1 MPRIL
6 KTHRPWLTPLACTVA
21 MLTIATTASAD
32 KLVVFKNGKV
42 MLAKTVSEDADWL
55 KCEFEGGNFMSI
67 PRTRVASIEESTLPE
82 GARVGQVNQLI
93 DGPRGAANMPA
104 GGGGGND
111 DVPRA
116 VGRGAQQVESPPAD
130 EEESMRRA
138 IAEEAEARRMFGQG
152 PIKSGRGG
160 RPGAGQVNPPN
171 GLQQQQQPQQQV
183 IPGLNGLQPITAP
196 STPIT
201 GKRRS
206 IGRKSDRGIQTQQ
219 PGQEQPPDE

>member
-21 MLTIATTASAD
+21 MLTITTTASAD

-67 PRTRVASIEESTLPE
+67 PRAKVASIEESTLPE

-93 DGPRGAANMPA
+93 DGPRGAANMPT
-104 GGGGGND
+104 GGGGGGSD

-116 VGRGAQQVESPPAD
+116 AGRGAQQMEAPPAD
-130 EEESMRRA
+130 DEESMRRA
-138 IAEEAEARRMFGQG
+138 IAEEAEARRMFGQN
-152 PIKSGRGG
+152 PVRGG
-160 RPGAGQVNPPN
+160 RGRPGVGQVTGPN
-171 GLQQQQQPQQQV
+171 GVQQQQLQQQA
-183 IPGLNGLQPITAP
+183 IPGLNGLQPITTP

-201 GKRRS
+201 GKRRN

-219 PGQEQPPDE
+219 PGQEQTPDE

>member
-6 KTHRPWLTPLACTVA
+6 KTHLPWLTPLACAIA
-21 MLTIATTASAD
+21 MLTITTTASAD

-67 PRTRVASIEESTLPE
+67 PRARVASIEESTLPE
-82 GARVGQVNQLI
+82 GARGGPVNQLI

-104 GGGGGND
+104 GGGGGSD

-116 VGRGAQQVESPPAD
+116 AGRGAQQMEPPQADD
-130 EEESMRRA
+130 EEMKRA
-138 IAEEAEARRMFGQG
+138 LAEEAEQRRMFGQG
-152 PIKSGRGG
+152 PIRGG
-160 RPGAGQVNPPN
+160 RGRAGAGQVTSPN
-171 GLQQQQQPQQQV
+171 GLQQQQAIPGQQP
-183 IPGLNGLQPITAP
+183 IPGLNGLQPITTP

-201 GKRRS
+201 GKRRN

-219 PGQEQPPDE
+219 PGQEQTPDE